1 MKKGMNNFMCRLLS
15 VAVVVFLSEY
25 CCAKTNNRKDHDLKG
40 NVYAVVVKDIKFSNK
55 FGEVIPTGSSDD
67 TFIYFLKNG
76 NVYKEISA
84 PMNYTRFEYDVY
96 NNVTQEIFV
105 HIGAGEEYEIADKVY
120 HLNDTTEHQLYQY
133 IYESDD
139 KLKEIKCFRKKADD
153 IQQYLR
159 IVFTYSSTGKKI
171 IYRDENNIKKEIIYH
186 GNTCVTKEYRNRS
199 DKPDMTITE
208 TINTNEKPVKRE
220 VIVGNNWGIES
231 WTYSYNNHGDKVKI
245 LHQAKVPGK
254 QYSSVETIQYIYD
267 QNGNWTRKMH
277 YVDNNLKTWTEREI
291 LYAVSDSDYDKIV
304 EETKKMEAES
314 KAISNMVFSH
324 IKHRQDSIQAV
335 QLAVAEEEEAS
346 GHIYEGPEVLAHFPG
361 DYIGG
366 AENFMKW
373 LGNQTF
379 ENEGHAD
386 VSFVVECDGSITCVK
401 IVRSSGDDAFNNEAV
416 RIVKSM
422 PKWIPG
428 YQNGQ
433 AVRSRFRIPIKVG
446 Y

>member
-1 MKKGMNNFMCRLLS
+1 
-15 VAVVVFLSEY
+15 
-25 CCAKTNNRKDHDLKG
+25 
-40 NVYAVVVKDIKFSNK
+40 
-55 FGEVIPTGSSDD
+55 
-67 TFIYFLKNG
+67 
-76 NVYKEISA
+76 
-84 PMNYTRFEYDVY
+84 
-96 NNVTQEIFV
+96 
-105 HIGAGEEYEIADKVY
+105 
-120 HLNDTTEHQLYQY
+120 
-133 IYESDD
+133 
-139 KLKEIKCFRKKADD
+139 
-153 IQQYLR
+153 
-159 IVFTYSSTGKKI
+159 
-171 IYRDENNIKKEIIYH
+171 
-186 GNTCVTKEYRNRS
+186 
-199 DKPDMTITE
+199 
-208 TINTNEKPVKRE
+208 

-254 QYSSVETIQYIYD
+254 QYSCVETIQYIYD

-346 GHIYEGPEVLAHFPG
+346 GHIYEGPEVLAHFPR